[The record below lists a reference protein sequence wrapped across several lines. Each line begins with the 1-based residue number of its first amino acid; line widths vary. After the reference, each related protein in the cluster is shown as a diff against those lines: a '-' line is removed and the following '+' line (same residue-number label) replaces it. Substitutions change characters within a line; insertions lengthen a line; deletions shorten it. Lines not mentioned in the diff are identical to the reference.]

1 MNPSVQELDRR
12 VQETN
17 TWVKPLTQEMSRVVV
32 GQQGLVRSLL
42 IGLLGNGHVLL
53 EGGPGLA
60 KTLTGRTLSSCIHA
74 DFARIQFTPDL
85 LPADLVGTLIYNP
98 REGVF
103 TTRKGPIFANLILAD
118 EINRAPAKVQSAL
131 LEAMQERQVTI
142 SDETFKLPDPFL
154 VLATQNPLEQEGTY
168 PLPEAQLDRF
178 MLKVVV
184 GYPTRSEER
193 SILDAMATSSPKLH
207 VDPLVSKEQILEART
222 VEPYIKKFTEER
234 EMTVMIVLDVSAS
247 GDFGSVEESKREMAA
262 EVAAILAF
270 SAIHNNDKVG
280 LLLFSDRVEL
290 FIPPKKGRH
299 HILRLIREMLYFS
312 PQGRGTDL
320 AGALDYM
327 NKVVTRRAVVFVI
340 SDFLTGDFSRPLTV
354 SAKRHDM
361 VALTVIDPAEEAL
374 PDIGVILLED
384 PETGEQIE
392 VDTSR
397 RAITGT
403 YARLVGERF
412 KELGTV
418 FGSRGVDTVQLRTD
432 ADYLPVLRS
441 FFDRRGRRLAA

>member
-1 MNPSVQELDRR
+1 MNDTREILRKIRRLELRTRRLVESSFAGQYQSVFKGRGMNFE
-12 VQETN
+12 E
-17 TWVKPLTQEMSRVVV
+17 
-32 GQQGLVRSLL
+32 VRPYT
-42 IGLLGNGHVLL
+42 
-53 EGGPGLA
+53 PG
-60 KTLTGRTLSSCIHA
+60 
-74 DFARIQFTPDL
+74 
-85 LPADLVGTLIYNP
+85 
-98 REGVF
+98 
-103 TTRKGPIFANLILAD
+103 D
-118 EINRAPAKVQSAL
+118 EIRAIDWN
-131 LEAMQERQVTI
+131 VT
-142 SDETFKLPDPFL
+142 
-154 VLATQNPLEQEGTY
+154 
-168 PLPEAQLDRF
+168 
-178 MLKVVV
+178 
-184 GYPTRSEER
+184 
-193 SILDAMATSSPKLH
+193 
-207 VDPLVSKEQILEART
+207 ART
-222 VEPYIKKFTEER
+222 GEPYIKKFTEER

-290 FIPPKKGRH
+290 FVPPKKGRH

-397 RAITGT
+397 RAITGN

>member
-1 MNPSVQELDRR
+1 MNDTREILRKIRRLELRTRRLVESSFAGQYQSVFKGRGMNFE
-12 VQETN
+12 E
-17 TWVKPLTQEMSRVVV
+17 
-32 GQQGLVRSLL
+32 VRPYT
-42 IGLLGNGHVLL
+42 
-53 EGGPGLA
+53 PG
-60 KTLTGRTLSSCIHA
+60 
-74 DFARIQFTPDL
+74 
-85 LPADLVGTLIYNP
+85 
-98 REGVF
+98 
-103 TTRKGPIFANLILAD
+103 D
-118 EINRAPAKVQSAL
+118 EIRAIDWN
-131 LEAMQERQVTI
+131 VT
-142 SDETFKLPDPFL
+142 
-154 VLATQNPLEQEGTY
+154 
-168 PLPEAQLDRF
+168 
-178 MLKVVV
+178 
-184 GYPTRSEER
+184 
-193 SILDAMATSSPKLH
+193 
-207 VDPLVSKEQILEART
+207 ART
-222 VEPYIKKFTEER
+222 GEPYIKKFTEER

-247 GDFGSVEESKREMAA
+247 GDFGSVRESKREVAA

-320 AGALDYM
+320 TGALEFM

-361 VALTVIDPAEEAL
+361 VALTVVDPAEEAL
-374 PDIGVILLED
+374 PDVGVILMED

-397 RAITGT
+397 RAIAGN
-403 YARLVGERF
+403 YARLAGERF

-418 FGSRGVDTVQLRTD
+418 FGSRGVDMVQLRTD